1 MTQLL
6 RHDVRPPRDWEIGP
20 LGLYVP
26 PRAKRVYDRPV
37 AVDLFC
43 GAGGMGCGFH
53 QAGFHVAAASE
64 YDIDAACT
72 YMVNLA
78 RPGVRIHFDTDE
90 RAAKTEDRLAR
101 RLLGGR
107 PTTTTASGLVVDGVA
122 GSGWISGQP
131 PDHPGCEHFFLY
143 DIKNLTGELV
153 LDALGLEPGEVTAV
167 TGGPPCQGF
176 SQSGK
181 RDVMDPRNSLIFEFA
196 RLVCEIQPMTFVM
209 ENVVGLASMVT
220 PEGIPVLDA
229 FCLAV
234 SEGGYGDY
242 DALRK
247 SIAGTEAKVGVRNPR
262 PRPTAKARAAEV
274 AKKKPAVVAEDED
287 DQLDLFSGAS

>member
-6 RHDVRPPRDWEIGP
+6 RHDVRPPRDWELGP

-26 PRAKRVYDRPV
+26 PKAKRVYERPV

-53 QAGFHVAAASE
+53 QAGYHVAAASE
-64 YDIDAACT
+64 FDIYAACT

-78 RPGVRIHFDTDE
+78 RPGVKIHFDTDE
-90 RAAKTEDRLAR
+90 RAEKTDKYLSRT
-101 RLLGGR
+101 LLDGR
-107 PTTTTASGLVVDGVA
+107 PTTMRGDLVVDGVA
-122 GSGWISGQP
+122 GSGWISSRP

-143 DIKNLTGELV
+143 DIRNLTGELI
-153 LDALGLEPGEVTAV
+153 LDALGMEPGEVTAV

-176 SQSGK
+176 SAAGK
-181 RDVMDPRNSLIFEFA
+181 KDVMDPRNSLVFEFA

-209 ENVVGLASMVT
+209 ENVPGMLNMVT

-247 SIAGTEAKVGVRNPR
+247 SLAARPDARVGVREH
-262 PRPTAKARAAEV
+262 KS
-274 AKKKPAVVAEDED
+274 KKPVKKAPAADEVDAE
-287 DQLDLFSGAS
+287 QLDLFGEAS